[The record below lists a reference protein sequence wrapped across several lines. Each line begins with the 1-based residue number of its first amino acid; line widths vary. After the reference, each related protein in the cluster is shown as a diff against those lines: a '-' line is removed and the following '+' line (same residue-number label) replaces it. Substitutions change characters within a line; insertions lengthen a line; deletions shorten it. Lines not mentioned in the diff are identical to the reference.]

1 MNIFDNQFPRI
12 KKKETDNSHWL
23 SVSDLMAGLMVI
35 FLFIAVS
42 FMISVNHEKT
52 KISEVVVIYKETQ
65 IALYNELYNEFKD
78 DLLDWNASI
87 EKDTLT
93 INFWHP
99 EILFDKESTQVKEK
113 FKEVLDS
120 FFPRFLKIVYKFDN
134 NIEEVR
140 IEGHTNSVWNGAIRH
155 ADAYF
160 NNMEL
165 SQNRARAVL
174 KYVYENE
181 IKNPIFQLSTMWV
194 EDKTIAIGY
203 SSSKKIAL
211 KNGKEDLERS
221 RRVTFRVI
229 TNAETQL
236 KKILE
241 VL

>member
-1 MNIFDNQFPRI
+1 MNIFDNQFSNI

-42 FMISVNHEKT
+42 FMISVNQKT
-52 KISEVVVIYKETQ
+52 TTLSEVVVIYKETQ

-78 DLLDWNASI
+78 DLLNWNASI
-87 EKDTLT
+87 EEDILT

-120 FFPRFLKIVYKFDN
+120 FFPRFLKIVYKFDK

-140 IEGHTNSVWNGAIRH
+140 IEGHTNSVWNGATRH
-155 ADAYF
+155 EDAYF

-165 SQNRARAVL
+165 
-174 KYVYENE
+174 
-181 IKNPIFQLSTMWV
+181 
-194 EDKTIAIGY
+194 
-203 SSSKKIAL
+203 
-211 KNGKEDLERS
+211 
-221 RRVTFRVI
+221 
-229 TNAETQL
+229 
-236 KKILE
+236 
-241 VL
+241 